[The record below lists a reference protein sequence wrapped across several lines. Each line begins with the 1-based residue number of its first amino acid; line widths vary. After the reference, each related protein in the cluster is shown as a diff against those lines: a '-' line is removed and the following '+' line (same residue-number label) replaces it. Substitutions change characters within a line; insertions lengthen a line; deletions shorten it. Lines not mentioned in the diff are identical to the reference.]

1 MFDRTKTNHRHV
13 CLAVYVSL
21 LGALM
26 LIAIITELLF
36 RLTGEWNFFALFRS
50 LVALAG
56 VLGALGFALDYQLL
70 SKQAWQV
77 WFVTAI
83 SWSAVRLVSGF
94 SAALSPPQDPGRAV
108 SLVVIGVLI
117 PAPVFVAVFLYAFK
131 RRWHDSRTA

>member
-1 MFDRTKTNHRHV
+1 MFAQTKMNQRHV

-26 LIAIITELLF
+26 LIATITELLF
-36 RLTGEWNFFALFRS
+36 RFKGGWSFFALFRS

-56 VLGALGFALDYQLL
+56 VTGALGFALDYQLL
-70 SKQAWQV
+70 SKRTWQV

-83 SWSAVRLVSGF
+83 SWSAVRLANGF
-94 SAALSPPQDPGRAV
+94 SASLSPPQDLGRAM
-108 SLVVIGVLI
+108 SLLVFGVLL

-131 RRWHDSRTA
+131 RRWHDSAST